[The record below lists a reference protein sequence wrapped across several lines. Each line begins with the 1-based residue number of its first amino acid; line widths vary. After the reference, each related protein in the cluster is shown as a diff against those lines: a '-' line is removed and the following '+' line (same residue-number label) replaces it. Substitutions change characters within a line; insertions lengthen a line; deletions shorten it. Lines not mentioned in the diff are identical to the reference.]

1 MKAVRCGWITMV
13 SLILC
18 LAYGAALFADD
29 FPGSLSLMSGPNPVG
44 LGKGSSAMFV
54 YRITLSPGFDN
65 NSYVQDVLPAE
76 FDVIGLAPSCG
87 SAASA
92 EVSSQNEK
100 DGYQMR
106 PDLIKWSLV
115 GCDNATFQTL
125 TITVGT
131 VPNPGHLKRNIYF
144 YEPTACGP
152 LQLDEGAVLFDAQ
165 TGQRLTDA
173 SDTLLVATCRD
184 ENDPGCNDTD
194 GDGWSVSCG
203 DCLDSNPEAYPGATE
218 TCDGIDNNCDGI
230 VDEGCQACCFVS
242 GQCGH
247 LMQEECMT
255 QGGLA
260 KGIGSKC
267 AVAEC
272 TAFEFEINDQVR
284 PQVPFLPDPSGGPGR
299 LVAAYQD
306 DRGVVTD
313 FLTDEIIIAP
323 RSRQELDTF
332 LQTYGG
338 RIVGDNRVPLPPPEL
353 GITVSPE
360 YLNPTEYTVRVTAFP
375 DISSFQIES
384 WQKGARG
391 FYRFSSQ
398 EGVKLLALATRER
411 LRGMKILPSFV
422 YHGHHM
428 LHWTEEAELPDG
440 TYTNAMNYYV
450 FNGPDPALGNWD
462 SNRSSIWK
470 AWQYMAATQLDH
482 EKLHSV
488 PLAIIDGGFWLDEAT
503 GDPMPTDLGRDLP
516 LKPHQYDFVGDDYIA
531 AGTNPLLCTSGTP
544 CPWHGHGSAS
554 VAAAYLDNL
563 AAIAGSGG
571 QVAQPYLFKTMTTS
585 HVRRAIRTLI
595 PWGVQIA
602 NMSFGGACND
612 DCVEWKADYGYY
624 DAFLEALSAGIVLV
638 ASAGNNGVDVDVNR
652 YEPCVIPGVIC
663 VGALENEVNTA
674 KDYSNYGA
682 SVDIW
687 APTDVPAMPNGESPN
702 ALTTHGGTSASSPL
716 VAGVVAM
723 MKAVNPGLNSED
735 VRTILRN
742 TAWKL
747 GSAYSSDPKVQG
759 AGYLDAYRAV
769 LVAANYTIFPDYLEP
784 NNSSGAATFLEPVPY
799 TYEELTLRPADP
811 DYYRFTFEDYGE
823 LTIHLEYMQPMG
835 DISFT
840 LTPETTSTP
849 PAGVSQN
856 STFAGFEY
864 RANTV
869 PPGAY
874 RLLLG
879 AYVPQFYHL
888 TFSPIETGLQP
899 DQFEVNDNQG
909 TAYPL
914 LTTLG
919 SWEVNLHQDSDVD
932 YFLVEIPLLPVMHN
946 LKLGISDADFPLTVQ
961 LIDATTLASVGSST
975 GTEVVY
981 SFQDADSGKQYF
993 LRVSGPKSRYV
1004 LLSNLKRFDN
1014 PWGQILAYDAFWWI
1028 KELGDIYS
1036 DPLENVLAEKEDWI
1050 AFTPNPYAGA
1060 AGNLINKVNLYAKGL
1075 SIRLYD
1081 YDDKELIL
1089 IREGVSSRVFGLPT
1103 GTPQI
1108 ADVALD
1114 TRGLEMGKSYLLQ
1127 IYRSAGAEDPID
1139 GSTSVLPRMPYVVEA
1154 EF

>member
-230 VDEGCQACCFVS
+230 VDEDCQACCFVS

-260 KGIGSKC
+260 KGIGSTC

-272 TAFEFEINDQVR
+272 ATFEYEIRDQVR
-284 PQVPFLPDPSGGPGR
+284 PKVSFLPDPEGGPGR
-299 LVAAYQD
+299 PLAAYQD
-306 DRGVVTD
+306 ERGVVTD
-313 FLTDEIIIAP
+313 FLADEVIVSP
-323 RSRQELDTF
+323 RSQQELDAF

-338 RIVGDNRVPLPPPEL
+338 TVVGDNRVPPPPQRL
-353 GITVSPE
+353 GITMSPE
-360 YLNPTEYTVRVTAFP
+360 YLIPTEYTVRVTAFP
-375 DISSFQIES
+375 DISDFQIES
-384 WQKGARG
+384 WRRGARG
-391 FYRFSSQ
+391 FYRFSS
-398 EGVKLLALATRER
+398 EAALRLMALATREK
-411 LRGMKILPSFV
+411 LRGMKIQPSWV
-422 YHGHHM
+422 YYGDHM
-428 LHWTEEAELPDG
+428 FHQTEEMLLPDDS
-440 TYTNAMNYYV
+440 YTNAMNFFV
-450 FNGPDPALGNWD
+450 FHGPEDDLD
-462 SNRSSIWK
+462 SNRSSIYK
-470 AWQYMAATQLDH
+470 AWQYMAASGLDH
-482 EKLHSV
+482 ARGQSV
-488 PLAIIDGGFWLDEAT
+488 SLAILDGGFWLNETT
-503 GDPMPTDLGRDLP
+503 GEMMPTLAGSDLP
-516 LKPHQYDFVGDDYIA
+516 LLPIQYDFIGDDYIA
-531 AGTNPLLCTSGTP
+531 AGENPMSCTGGSS
-544 CPWHGHGSAS
+544 CPWHGNGSVS
-554 VAAAYLDNL
+554 VAAAILNNRE
-563 AAIAGSGG
+563 AIAGSGG
-571 QVAQPYLFKTMTTS
+571 QVALPYLFKIQTAAQ
-585 HVRRAIRTLI
+585 VRRAIRTLI
-595 PWGVQIA
+595 PWGAQVA
-602 NMSFGGACND
+602 NMSFGSTCND
-612 DCVEWKADYGYY
+612 DCIVWKADNEYY
-624 DAFLEALSAGIVLV
+624 SAFAEALAAGIVLV
-638 ASAGNNGVDVDVNR
+638 ASAGNDTLDVDTNR

-663 VGALENEVNTA
+663 VGALESWVNTA
-674 KDYSNYGA
+674 KDYSNFGA

-687 APTDVPAMPNGESPN
+687 APTDVTAMPNGDSPN
-702 ALTTHGGTSASSPL
+702 ALTTHGGTSAASPL
-716 VAGVVAM
+716 VAGVAAM
-723 MKAVNPGLNSED
+723 MKAANPALTSED

-742 TAWKL
+742 TAWKR
-747 GSAYSSDPKVQG
+747 GATNSRDPKVQG
-759 AGYLDAYRAV
+759 AGYLDAYTAV
-769 LVAANYTIFPDYLEP
+769 LLAAGYTIFEDGLEP
-784 NNSSGAATFLEPVPY
+784 NGSSGSVTPLVPGIY
-799 TYEELTLRPADP
+799 NDLTLVPTDP
-811 DYYRFTFEDYGE
+811 DYYRITLNDYAE
-823 LTIHLEYMQPMG
+823 LTINLEYMRPMG
-835 DISFT
+835 NIVFS
-840 LTPETTSTP
+840 LIPETNSATP
-849 PAGVSQN
+849 GGVSQEAIY
-856 STFAGFEY
+856 TGFEY
-864 RANTV
+864 NAATV
-869 PPGAY
+869 PPGTY
-874 RLLLG
+874 RLVLG
-879 AYVPQFYHL
+879 AYVPQYYHL
-888 TFSPIETGLQP
+888 ALSVNETGLQP
-899 DQFEVNDNQG
+899 DQFEANNELG

-919 SWEVNLHQDSDVD
+919 SWELNLHQDSDDD
-932 YFLVEIPLLPVMHN
+932 YFLVQIPTLPVMHN
-946 LKLGISDADFPLTVQ
+946 HNLRISDADFPLTVQ
-961 LIDATTLASVGSST
+961 LIDAATHASVASST
-975 GTEVVY
+975 GTEVTY
-981 SFQDADSGKQYF
+981 SFQDTDSGKQYI

-1004 LLSNLKRFDN
+1004 LSSNLKRFDN
-1014 PWGQILAYDAFWWI
+1014 PWGQILAYDAYWWI

-1036 DPLENVLAEKEDWI
+1036 DPFENVLAEKEDWI
-1050 AFTPNPYAGA
+1050 AFTPNPYTGA
-1060 AGNLINKVNLYAKGL
+1060 AGYLINKVNLYAKGL
-1075 SIRLYD
+1075 SIRLYY

-1108 ADVALD
+1108 ADVTLD
-1114 TRGLEMGKSYLLQ
+1114 TRGLEMGKAYLLQ